1 MKAPL
6 ACLIACLWLVADSPS
21 EKDAVKKMP
30 PKLDGTW
37 TPTSLIYNG
46 KDMTKNKKTQFRF
59 VFNGDE
65 AVVEGSKDVRK
76 EYARLKVKL
85 DPAFDPKIID
95 IMIGGGT
102 QEGVKIEGI
111 YKLADDELTIC
122 AKVFG
127 GDRPTEFASPEGG
140 SIVLLV
146 LKRNKP

>member
-1 MKAPL
+1 MKTL
-6 ACLIACLWLVADSPS
+6 LGCLVACLILIAACPADD
-21 EKDAVKKMP
+21 KAA

-46 KDMTKNKKTQFRF
+46 KDMTKDKKTQFRF
-59 VFNGDE
+59 VFKGDE
-65 AVVEGSKDVRK
+65 AVVEGSQAVRK

-85 DPAFDPKIID
+85 DPSFDPHIID
-95 IMIGGGT
+95 MTVGGGT
-102 QEGVKIEGI
+102 QEGAKIEGI
-111 YKLADDELTIC
+111 YQLKDDQLTIC

-127 GDRPTEFASPEGG
+127 GDRPTEFASPEGA